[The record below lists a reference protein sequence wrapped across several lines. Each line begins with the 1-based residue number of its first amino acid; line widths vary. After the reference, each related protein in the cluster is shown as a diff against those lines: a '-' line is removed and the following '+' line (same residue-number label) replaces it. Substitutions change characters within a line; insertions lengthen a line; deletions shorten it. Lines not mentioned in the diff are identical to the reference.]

1 MKIIKKICILLSWLK
16 FTSQYL
22 PYGNCHMQGG
32 MHKDIH
38 NSFVYNSKI
47 ENKIVYQWGSEG
59 TAE

>member
-1 MKIIKKICILLSWLK
+1 MYITFLTQK